1 MTKAVICNGVTMAA
15 TNSEKQKRYRES
27 RIQSGDRHLT
37 CWLGEDDNE
46 RLLRLMASLGY
57 GDRGKTQ
64 AGYTNVISLALAQ
77 LEQNLTKPKNKPR
90 YGLVLLGKP
99 EE

>member
-1 MTKAVICNGVTMAA
+1 MAA

-37 CWLGEDDNE
+37 CRLGKDDNE

-57 GDRGKTQ
+57 GDRGKMQ
-64 AGYTNVISLALAQ
+64 AGYTDVIGLALER
-77 LEQNLTKPKNKPR
+77 LEQHLEQLGKKIR
-90 YGLVLLGKP
+90 YGLALLRGNWGNN
-99 EE
+99 E

>member
-1 MTKAVICNGVTMAA
+1 MA

-27 RIQSGDRHLT
+27 RIQSGDRHR
-37 CWLGEDDNE
+37 LGKNDND
-46 RLLRLMASLGY
+46 RLLRLMVSLGY

-64 AGYTNVISLALAQ
+64 VRYTDVISLAL
-77 LEQNLTKPKNKPR
+77 EQNLTEPKNKPR

-99 EE
+99 KG

>member
-1 MTKAVICNGVTMAA
+1 MALS
-15 TNSEKQKRYRES
+15 NSDYQKRYRES

-37 CWLGEDDNE
+37 CWLGKDDND

-64 AGYTNVISLALAQ
+64 AGYTDVIGLALAQ
-77 LEQNLTKPKNKPR
+77 LEQHLERPGKKIR
-90 YGLVLLGKP
+90 YGLVLLRGNKGNN
-99 EE
+99 E

>member
-1 MTKAVICNGVTMAA
+1 MAA

-64 AGYTNVISLALAQ
+64 AGYTDVISLALAQ
-77 LEQNLTKPKNKPR
+77 LEQNLTEPKNKPR
-90 YGLVLLGKP
+90 YGLVLLDKHK
-99 EE
+99 E

>member
-1 MTKAVICNGVTMAA
+1 MAA

-37 CWLGEDDNE
+37 CWLGKDDND

-64 AGYTNVISLALAQ
+64 AGYTDVINLAL
-77 LEQNLTKPKNKPR
+77 T
-90 YGLVLLGKP
+90 
-99 EE
+99 